1 MHLDPDPKN
10 KNNWTNSTY
19 HFNNT
24 TVNTILT
31 HIGIDEYKITEII
44 QFSHPYFKNNFFLVN
59 IKTGNEEEIRNFLI
73 INEINSFEITS
84 FTTYEIIILENEKK
98 INVNLKKVELSI
110 LDYSLIVI
118 SSETRIYYGNMPTFN
133 FSQG

>member
-1 MHLDPDPKN
+1 M
-10 KNNWTNSTY
+10 
-19 HFNNT
+19 
-24 TVNTILT
+24 
-31 HIGIDEYKITEII
+31 
-44 QFSHPYFKNNFFLVN
+44 N
-59 IKTGNEEEIRNFLI
+59 IKTGNEEEIRNYLI